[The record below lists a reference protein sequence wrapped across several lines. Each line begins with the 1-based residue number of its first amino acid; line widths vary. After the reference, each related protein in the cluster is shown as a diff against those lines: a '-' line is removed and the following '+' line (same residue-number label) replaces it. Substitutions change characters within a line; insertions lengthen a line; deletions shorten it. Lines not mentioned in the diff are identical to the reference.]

1 MRRERIS
8 EEDLGRDDKPAPRPR
23 ERADRVD
30 NGGNYFTSAKRNI
43 DFIPSG
49 STLLDL
55 SLGGGW
61 CEGRICNIIGDK
73 SAGKTLHAIEAS
85 ANFAL
90 KYPKGKVRYRECESA
105 FDEQY
110 AAALGMPVD
119 RVDFG
124 EPFDTVEDLFED
136 LQKVVKDNKIPTL
149 YIVDSLDALSDRGEM
164 ERSMDEGSYGT
175 GKAKLMSQLF
185 RRLVRDM
192 SGARLTLMVISQIRS
207 KIGVTFG
214 ETTTRSGG
222 RALDF
227 FSSQN
232 VKLAQTG
239 SIYKTVSG
247 QKRSV
252 GISIKTKCTKNKV
265 SIPFREIEY
274 PILFGYGIDDVT
286 SCLEWL
292 KDVGALKEAG
302 LSPTEIKSYAKNL
315 IEAPRS
321 EYEKEMRDIREIAA
335 RKWYELER
343 KLLPTRSKYGE

>member
-1 MRRERIS
+1 MKRERI
-8 EEDLGRDDKPAPRPR
+8 DDTGDDSKPAPRPR
-23 ERADRVD
+23 ERV
-30 NGGNYFTSAKRNI
+30 NHGGNYFTSAKRNI

-61 CEGRICNIIGDK
+61 CEGRISNVIGDK

-124 EPFDTVEDLFED
+124 EPMETVEDLFED
-136 LQKVVKDNKIPTL
+136 LQKVVKDSKIPTL

-164 ERSMDEGSYGT
+164 ERNMDEGSYGT
-175 GKAKLMSQLF
+175 AKAKLMSQLF

-192 SGARLTLMVISQIRS
+192 TGARLTLMVISQIRS

-239 SIYKTVSG
+239 SIKKTVSG
-247 QKRSV
+247 QTRPV
-252 GISIKTKCTKNKV
+252 GINIKSKCTKNKV
-265 SIPFREIEY
+265 SIPYREVEY

-292 KDVGALKEAG
+292 KDVGSLKEAR
-302 LSPTEIKSYAKNL
+302 LAPTEIKSYAKNL
-315 IEAPRS
+315 IEGPRS
-321 EYEKEMRDIREIAA
+321 EYESEMREIREIVA
-335 RKWYELER
+335 RRWYELEQ